1 MFCWHLLES
10 YKSKEKHIEF
20 CASSS
25 VEIHLLHEFEEKILE
40 YWCSILF
47 HGLTT
52 FPLLIY
58 CYSMP
63 SQPLL
68 KHLSVWES
76 VQETELFI
84 DHCRDLDLLSTIA
97 IIFRFM
103 VQTICCWFKRFS
115 FKNDICC
122 RWRYRHHNLAGNTA
136 WIDDVKKP
144 ITLVHSKVVW
154 FCQ

>member
-1 MFCWHLLES
+1 MFCWQLLES
-10 YKSKEKHIEF
+10 YKIKEKHIEF
-20 CASSS
+20 
-25 VEIHLLHEFEEKILE
+25 VRPILLKFI
-40 YWCSILF
+40 
-47 HGLTT
+47 
-52 FPLLIY
+52 
-58 CYSMP
+58 CYMSLRKKFWNVGAVFYFMSWP
-63 SQPLL
+63 HSLCWYIVTVCPPNPLL

-103 VQTICCWFKRFS
+103 AQTICCWFKRFS
-115 FKNDICC
+115 FKNDIYC
-122 RWRYRHHNLAGNTA
+122 RWRYRHYNLAGNTA

-144 ITLVHSKVVW
+144 ITFVHSKVAW